1 MHKVEMDSSAYQEK
15 KLASELAAR
24 IQRISHHPIRLM
36 EVCGTHT
43 MSIFK
48 SGIRSL
54 LPPQI
59 ELLSGPG
66 CPVCVTAQAEID
78 ALIALSREPG
88 RILATFGDLLRVPGT
103 ESSLRQ
109 EAARGAD
116 IRVVYSAFDALQIAK
131 AHPDRSVVFA
141 GIGFE
146 TTAPTVAAT
155 LMAAK
160 AQAMEN
166 LFVYPAH
173 KRVIPA
179 LFALMENPAV
189 RVDGFILP
197 GHVSVIIGTEA
208 YRPFF
213 KRHPIPCAVA
223 GFEPADILL
232 AIWRLVR
239 AAEENAPMLENLYQR
254 AVSDS
259 GNPRAQ
265 QVMDRVF
272 VPEDA
277 VWRGLGRIPQSGLG
291 IREPYRRF
299 DANHGFNIT
308 VPPAQ
313 TPPGC
318 ACGQILTGAKK
329 PPDCPLFA
337 SRCTPLNPVGPCMVS
352 SEGTCAAYYRYGR

>member
-1 MHKVEMDSSAYQEK
+1 MEMDLSAYRDK
-15 KLASELAAR
+15 TVARELAAS
-24 IQRISHHPIRLM
+24 IQRISRSPIRLM

-54 LPPQI
+54 LPPSI

-78 ALIALSREPG
+78 ALIALARGSD

-103 ESSLRQ
+103 ESVLRQ
-109 EAARGAD
+109 EAAQGAD

-131 AHPDRSVVFA
+131 AHPDRSVIFA

-160 AQAMEN
+160 AQNIDN
-166 LFVYPAH
+166 LFVYSAH

-197 GHVSVIIGTEA
+197 GHVSVIIGTAA

-213 KRHPIPCAVA
+213 ERYPIPCAVA
-223 GFEPADILL
+223 GFEPGDILL

-239 AAEENAPMLENLYQR
+239 AVEAKAPVLENLYER
-254 AVSDS
+254 AVADP

-265 QVMDRVF
+265 QVMDTVF

-277 VWRGLGRIPQSGLG
+277 VWRGLGRIRQSGLG
-291 IREPYRRF
+291 IRNGFRRF
-299 DANHGFNIT
+299 DAGQSFDIT

-313 TPPGC
+313 EPPGC
-318 ACGQILTGAKK
+318 ACGQILTGAKR

-337 SRCTPLNPVGPCMVS
+337 SQCTPLNPVGPCMVS